1 MTLKEQCQKTESIM
15 AVIYSL
21 GRYPTDDEFQ
31 NICGAYGVP
40 AYRYKR
46 IFFAQINLHIRI
58 Y

>member
-1 MTLKEQCQKTESIM
+1 M
-15 AVIYSL
+15 AVINSL